1 MPFGYIQWNFAST
14 TSDHPLDDT
23 QLVVLAGLG
32 WSCHTFIFL
41 KVRVLS
47 LSLHFY
53 NSFLD
58 WTLFNFVLLAA
69 VDYRCCIIKSKVD
82 VGTTNTLAHTALALT
97 STPCIH
103 DGSGLRDAVE
113 EIAADRLPLF
123 KRKDTDGIWR
133 SCSVSLLLF
142 FFTRSGVFLF
152 YLGFW
157 VFLNLVKF

>member
-69 VDYRCCIIKSKVD
+69 VDYRCCIIKSRNGKSRCRD
-82 VGTTNTLAHTALALT
+82 NKYIGTYCACTHVYSLYPRWFR
-97 STPCIH
+97 STWCSWGNCCWQVTTFPAK
-103 DGSGLRDAVE
+103 GYRWNMAVV
-113 EIAADRLPLF
+113 F
-123 KRKDTDGIWR
+123 
-133 SCSVSLLLF
+133 SVATVVF
-142 FFTRSGVFLF
+142 FH
-152 YLGFW
+152 
-157 VFLNLVKF
+157 